1 MASGNPFT
9 PSFGVSP
16 PLLVG
21 REGAVGAFA
30 EALEEGLGSPYRA
43 TLITGQRGSG
53 KTVLLNALED
63 EARRRGWVVASET
76 TRPGVAA
83 ELAGSTLPALL
94 RQFPGAYDSF
104 FNGAGASVAGVGLNV
119 SRQRVDN
126 FPVQPSLR
134 HTLTTLADA
143 ADQAGGGV
151 LITLDEVGRDGLAD
165 LQIIAQVVQH
175 TFREGRQVVFA
186 AAGLPS
192 HIQGLLQSPGTTFL
206 RRAERLHLGPVSLT
220 DVARAISEPMAA
232 AGRRIDG
239 EALSVATAGTR
250 GYPFMIQMIGFQLW
264 RASEDGQPVTA
275 DQARSAIEAAG
286 RRVGQLVH
294 EPALAELSSV
304 DRTFLAAM
312 AVDDQPSKMSDI
324 RDRLGVD
331 GNYASQYRLRLIQAE
346 LIYAPSYG
354 RVDFLLPHLREYL
367 REHASHDVLSPR
379 TSGSDRLA
387 ASQARHPGGHPGPAG
402 SSAVW
407 TP

>member
-21 REGAVGAFA
+21 RDGAIEAFA

-83 ELAGSTLPALL
+83 ELANSTLPALL
-94 RQFPGAYDSF
+94 HQYPGAYESF
-104 FNGAGASVAGVGLNV
+104 ISGGGASVAGVGVNL
-119 SRQRVDN
+119 SRQRVDS

-134 HTLTTLADA
+134 HTLTTLADV

-151 LITLDEVGRDGLAD
+151 LITLDEVGPNGLAD
-165 LQIIAQVVQH
+165 LQVIAQVVQH
-175 TFREGRQVVFA
+175 AFREGRQVVFA
-186 AAGLPS
+186 AAGLPAN
-192 HIQGLLQSPGTTFL
+192 IQALLQSPGTTFL
-206 RRAERLHLGPVSLT
+206 RRAERLHLGPVNLT

-232 AGRRIDG
+232 AGRTIEG
-239 EALSVATAGTR
+239 EPLSIATTGTR

-264 RASEDGQPVTA
+264 RATQDEQPVTSEH
-275 DQARSAIEAAG
+275 ARLAVEAAG
-286 RRVGQLVH
+286 RRVGRLVH
-294 EPALAELSSV
+294 EPALAELSPV

-312 AVDDQPSKMSDI
+312 AVDDQPSKMSDVAQ
-324 RDRLGVD
+324 RMGVD
-331 GNYASQYRLRLIQAE
+331 GNYAGQYRLRLIQAE
-346 LIYAPSYG
+346 LIHAAAHG
-354 RVDFLLPHLREYL
+354 RVDFSLPNLREYL
-367 REHASHDVLSPR
+367 REHASHDVLAPP
-379 TSGSDRLA
+379 TSGTGRLTS
-387 ASQARHPGGHPGPAG
+387 SQSRDLGRGPG
-402 SSAVW
+402 SSGRGS
-407 TP
+407 PNR